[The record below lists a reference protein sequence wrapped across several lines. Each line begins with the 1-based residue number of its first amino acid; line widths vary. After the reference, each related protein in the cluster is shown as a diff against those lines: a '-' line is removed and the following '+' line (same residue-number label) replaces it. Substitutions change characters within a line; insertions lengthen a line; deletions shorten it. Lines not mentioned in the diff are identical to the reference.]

1 MTTFSTPCLAFAVV
15 LLAGFAGGRSVQA
28 AGDARISASA
38 EFFERNVRT
47 VLEKHCVGCHGPEK
61 RKGKLTLHDIG
72 RDFGDDASVQL
83 WERVLE
89 QLEIHEMPPA
99 DEPQPGAG
107 SREQVIAWIK
117 DGLTA
122 AGRGYEMNSKL
133 LLPEYGN
140 RVSHELLFNGQITE
154 LPYSP
159 SRLWRISP
167 EIYKGRKLQPNV
179 AGGLE
184 AVPLGYSTKNSGIR
198 DFASQEIV
206 GEAEFLS
213 LMTAFEDMI
222 TSQLHDR
229 TVLKGKAGKTTEV
242 VSGKATFKAI
252 TEASGPP
259 ARAAMEAVVTEE
271 FFRTMGRAILPDE
284 LKRFTGFMAAN
295 IQHAGKD
302 SGLKLGV
309 MAIYLSPEAIYR
321 MELGLGVPDEHGRR
335 MLSPQELAYALS
347 YAISDL
353 PPMQNKVIREALEN
367 GKLSTR
373 QDIEKVVRQ
382 MIAED
387 KKGKDGNRRARRF
400 FDQFFEH
407 PKLDGVFKDGARMRG
422 VTGNRATLGSVQKN
436 IAAILQEDRNVV
448 AELLASKR
456 FNMDGGE
463 LLKELAEE
471 HAAKLKTLPPEK
483 HAAEERD
490 YEKKLKERA
499 KKLVTEDYRAGILTD
514 PSWLRAFSKCTENDP
529 VHRGKW
535 IQERLLAGSI
545 PAVPIGVDA
554 QIPDNHD
561 KTLRERYAKTE
572 QAECW
577 KCHKLMNPLGMAFE
591 SFDDLG
597 RFRTG
602 LHFDTARKV
611 FIDEQPDQ
619 IKNLAKAGKL
629 ETRPVDATGE
639 LRGSGD
645 PALDGPVKDALDLVQ
660 RLGKSPRVRQSIIR
674 HAFRFYMGRNE
685 MLSDSKTL
693 IAAERAYVGSGG
705 SFKEVII
712 SFLTSDSFLYRK

>member
-1 MTTFSTPCLAFAVV
+1 
-15 LLAGFAGGRSVQA
+15 
-28 AGDARISASA
+28 
-38 EFFERNVRT
+38 
-47 VLEKHCVGCHGPEK
+47 
-61 RKGKLTLHDIG
+61 
-72 RDFGDDASVQL
+72 
-83 WERVLE
+83 
-89 QLEIHEMPPA
+89 
-99 DEPQPGAG
+99 
-107 SREQVIAWIK
+107 
-117 DGLTA
+117 
-122 AGRGYEMNSKL
+122 
-133 LLPEYGN
+133 
-140 RVSHELLFNGQITE
+140 
-154 LPYSP
+154 
-159 SRLWRISP
+159 
-167 EIYKGRKLQPNV
+167 
-179 AGGLE
+179 
-184 AVPLGYSTKNSGIR
+184 
-198 DFASQEIV
+198 
-206 GEAEFLS
+206 
-213 LMTAFEDMI
+213 
-222 TSQLHDR
+222 
-229 TVLKGKAGKTTEV
+229 
-242 VSGKATFKAI
+242 
-252 TEASGPP
+252 
-259 ARAAMEAVVTEE
+259 
-271 FFRTMGRAILPDE
+271 
-284 LKRFTGFMAAN
+284 MAAN

-448 AELLASKR
+448 AELLASER